1 MLSGL
6 LSIGQLLPITLI
18 VVIVVCVF
26 ESCWRK
32 CPPDKLMIV
41 SGAGKMRSV
50 SGKGTFVIPGFQR
63 VDMLAL
69 GAVQVQLATEN
80 DIPTQDAILIHAC
93 AVANFQI
100 GQTPDLI
107 ETASK
112 NYLNMDKEEMTRQ
125 VTEVM
130 LGKMREVIGQ
140 MDLKELMRDR
150 ESFNA
155 KVFDG
160 SKDDLANLGLELRTF
175 NVQDFSDSQGI
186 IRSMGADQA
195 AEIKKEAELAQIQ
208 ADQEVAE
215 RQNQLDLKKAELKKL
230 ADKAAAEADMVK
242 ATVTAEKQRELY
254 IAQQEAEIAA
264 ETKKVELAERQADVR
279 ERELNATVKKQAEAD
294 RYAAEQAA
302 EADLYKRTKQAEAAR
317 IECQNQSDAELYSA
331 QKDAEGIK
339 AKATAEAEA
348 TRLKGEAD
356 GASEKSRGEGIA
368 AGVKAQAEAYNG
380 MENPYLLANRYIDI
394 MPKVAE
400 EVAKPLTAVDS
411 IKMYGSGN
419 AQKLVKE
426 TTAIVDQ
433 VASGLKDSTGVDL
446 PSLLSG
452 LLAKS
457 DMNAGSAEIQAD

>member
-1 MLSGL
+1 MMLFESL
-6 LSIGQLLPITLI
+6 IFNLLPAAVGIMVL
-18 VVIVVCVF
+18 VLVF

-50 SGKGTFVIPGFQR
+50 SGKGTFVIPLLQR
-63 VDMLAL
+63 VDTLSL
-69 GAVQVQLATEN
+69 GAVQVQLTTEN

-100 GQTPDLI
+100 GQTPELI

-195 AEIKKEAELAQIQ
+195 AEIKKEAELAQIK
-208 ADQEVAE
+208 AAEEVAI
-215 RQNQLDLKKAELKKL
+215 RQNQLDLKQADLKKQ
-230 ADKAAAEADMVK
+230 ADKAKAEADMVK

-254 IAQQEAEIAA
+254 IAQ
-264 ETKKVELAERQADVR
+264 
-279 ERELNATVKKQAEAD
+279 
-294 RYAAEQAA
+294 
-302 EADLYKRTKQAEAAR
+302 
-317 IECQNQSDAELYSA
+317 
-331 QKDAEGIK
+331 KDAEGIQAR
-339 AKATAEAEA
+339 AKAEAEA
-348 TRLKGEAD
+348 TRLKGESE
-356 GASEKSRGEGIA
+356 GAAEKAHGEGVA
-368 AGVKAQAEAYNG
+368 AGIKAQAEAYNG
-380 MENPYLLANRYIDI
+380 MDNPYLLANRYIDI

-400 EVAKPLTAVDS
+400 QVAKPLTAVDS

-426 TTAIVDQ
+426 TTSIVDQ
-433 VASGLKDSTGVDL
+433 VASGLKDSTGIDL
-446 PSLLSG
+446 PSLLNG
-452 LLAKS
+452 LIS
-457 DMNAGSAEIQAD
+457 NPDIDVDSAENSVE

>member
-1 MLSGL
+1 MLFESL
-6 LSIGQLLPITLI
+6 IFNLLPAAVGIMVL
-18 VVIVVCVF
+18 VLVF

-50 SGKGTFVIPGFQR
+50 SGKGTFVIPLLQR
-63 VDMLAL
+63 VDTLSL
-69 GAVQVQLATEN
+69 GAVQVQLTTEN

-100 GQTPDLI
+100 GQTPELI

-195 AEIKKEAELAQIQ
+195 AEIKKEAELAQIR
-208 ADQEVAE
+208 AAEEVAI
-215 RQNQLDLKKAELKKL
+215 RQNQLDLKQADLKKQ
-230 ADKAAAEADMVK
+230 ADKAKAEADMVK

-317 IECQNQSDAELYSA
+317 IERQNESDAALYSA

-339 AKATAEAEA
+339 A
-348 TRLKGEAD
+348 
-356 GASEKSRGEGIA
+356 
-368 AGVKAQAEAYNG
+368 QAEAYNG
-380 MENPYLLANRYIDI
+380 MDNPYLLANRYIDI

-400 EVAKPLTAVDS
+400 QVAKPLTAVDS

-419 AQKLVKE
+419 AQKLVRE
-426 TTAIVDQ
+426 TTSIVDQ
-433 VASGLKDSTGVDL
+433 VPSGLKDSTGIDL
-446 PSLLSG
+446 PSLLNG
-452 LLAKS
+452 LISNPDIDA
-457 DMNAGSAEIQAD
+457 DSAENSVE